1 MLSLTNISFKFDYT
15 KNGDFMIKR
24 YNYTILK
31 ILIPI
36 FVFMIISI
44 LCIYSS
50 SFLLPTS
57 YNNLFIK
64 QIIWYIIGFIIIF
77 LISNLKSDFFY
88 RYSFVL
94 YIIGNI
100 FLILVLFFG
109 TESNGAKCWF
119 TIPMIGSFQP
129 SEFMKIILILVLSNY
144 LNKHKDIKKTFK
156 NELKIIFNCF
166 ILTLIPSFFIFLE
179 PDTGIIFIFFMIL
192 IVMLFVYGIRYRW
205 FITLIIIITL
215 LSSAFLILFFKYQD
229 TFINI
234 FGTKFFYRM
243 DRLVDFK
250 NGSGMQLTNAMAAV
264 GSAGIFG
271 HGFNKTPIYF
281 PEPQT
286 DFIFSIFASNFG
298 FIASLILI
306 LIILYFDLNILRIAM
321 KCNFQNKLIISGIL
335 GMLLF
340 GQIQN
345 IGMNIGLMPITGI
358 TLPFISYGGS
368 SLISYMIIIGIILN
382 ITKKETIY

>member
-15 KNGDFMIKR
+15 KNGDSMNKR
-24 YNYTILK
+24 NFYNYLK

-36 FVFMIISI
+36 FVFMIVSI
-44 LCIYSS
+44 LSIYSS
-50 SFLLPTS
+50 SSLLS
-57 YNNLFIK
+57 SNYNNLYIK
-64 QIIWYIIGFIIIF
+64 QIIWYIIGFIIVIM
-77 LISNLKSDFFY
+77 ISNIKSDFIY
-88 RYSFVL
+88 KYSYIL

-100 FLILVLFFG
+100 LLILVLLFG
-109 TESNGAKCWF
+109 TESNGARCWF
-119 TIPMIGSFQP
+119 SLPGIGSFQP
-129 SEFMKIILILVLSNY
+129 SEFMKIVLILILSNY

-179 PDTGIIFIFFMIL
+179 PDTGIIFIFFSIL

-205 FITLIIIITL
+205 FIALTLIIALSFGSFL
-215 LSSAFLILFFKYQD
+215 LLFFKYQD

-243 DRLVDFK
+243 DRLIDFK
-250 NGSGMQLTNAMAAV
+250 NGSGMQLTNAIAAV

-286 DFIFSIFASNFG
+286 DFIFSVFASNFG
-298 FIASLILI
+298 FISSIILL
-306 LIILYFDLNILRIAM
+306 LIILYFDLNLIRISI
-321 KCNFQNKLIISGIL
+321 KCNIQSKLIISGIL
-335 GMLLF
+335 AMLLF
-340 GQIQN
+340 QQLQN
-345 IGMNIGLMPITGI
+345 IGMNIGLLPITGI

-368 SLISYMIIIGIILN
+368 SLISYMITIGIILN
-382 ITKKETIY
+382 IIKKETIY